1 MKKIFIILICLLFT
15 SSVFAAEKKIKPKK
29 TPLKKLSK
37 QLKNGELIKIQ
48 SFQATTFKA
57 IYEGWYKESPIEVDA
72 LITYPEGDGPF
83 PVLLIVHSSGGP
95 GEFTAD
101 WLEFMR
107 DQQKPLLDMGIATM
121 YLDNFSAR
129 GAKHT
134 YRDQSKASLWATYI
148 DAFMALE
155 YLSKQPKVNIKK
167 VGVSGYSRGGNISL
181 LASEKKL
188 RDLLISKDLYFAAA
202 QPRSPDCRITGMFI
216 NPTPIKE
223 TKTWL
228 VHGLADDYTLAG
240 PCEDFAKKMQANGGD
255 VKIDLREGWYHT
267 FTGNYAVEPA
277 PKTQHFNKCPVWY
290 TKDDGGLGKEYLDLL
305 LKHGIF
311 KSEDEFNEMM
321 KENPKK
327 AWQTAF
333 KAMIKE
339 KCIIKGVHEGGD
351 HGKEFMPEYL
361 KFWKDNLL

>member
-1 MKKIFIILICLLFT
+1 M
-15 SSVFAAEKKIKPKK
+15 
-29 TPLKKLSK
+29 
-37 QLKNGELIKIQ
+37 
-48 SFQATTFKA
+48 
-57 IYEGWYKESPIEVDA
+57 
-72 LITYPEGDGPF
+72 
-83 PVLLIVHSSGGP
+83 
-95 GEFTAD
+95 
-101 WLEFMR
+101 
-107 DQQKPLLDMGIATM
+107 
-121 YLDNFSAR
+121 
-129 GAKHT
+129 
-134 YRDQSKASLWATYI
+134 
-148 DAFMALE
+148 
-155 YLSKQPKVNIKK
+155 
-167 VGVSGYSRGGNISL
+167 SGYSRGGNISL
-181 LASEKKL
+181 LASEKKI
-188 RDLLISKDLYFAAA
+188 RDLLVSKDLYFAAA
-202 QPRSPDCRITGMFI
+202 QPRSPDCRITGMFE

-255 VKIDLREGWYHT
+255 VKIDLREGWYHV
-267 FTGNYAVEPA
+267 FTGNYAVEFA
-277 PKTQHFNKCPVWY
+277 SKTQHFNNCTVGY
-290 TKDDGGLGKEYLDLL
+290 TKDDGSMGGEYQDLL

-321 KENPKK
+321 RENPKK

>member
-1 MKKIFIILICLLFT
+1 M
-15 SSVFAAEKKIKPKK
+15 
-29 TPLKKLSK
+29 
-37 QLKNGELIKIQ
+37 
-48 SFQATTFKA
+48 
-57 IYEGWYKESPIEVDA
+57 
-72 LITYPEGDGPF
+72 
-83 PVLLIVHSSGGP
+83 
-95 GEFTAD
+95 
-101 WLEFMR
+101 
-107 DQQKPLLDMGIATM
+107 
-121 YLDNFSAR
+121 
-129 GAKHT
+129 
-134 YRDQSKASLWATYI
+134 
-148 DAFMALE
+148 
-155 YLSKQPKVNIKK
+155 
-167 VGVSGYSRGGNISL
+167 
-181 LASEKKL
+181 
-188 RDLLISKDLYFAAA
+188 ISKDLYFAAA
-202 QPRSPDCRITGMFI
+202 QPRSPDCWSTGMFI
-216 NPTPIKE
+216 NPQPIKE

-321 KENPKK
+321 RENPKK

-339 KCIIKGVHEGGD
+339 KCISKGVHEGGD